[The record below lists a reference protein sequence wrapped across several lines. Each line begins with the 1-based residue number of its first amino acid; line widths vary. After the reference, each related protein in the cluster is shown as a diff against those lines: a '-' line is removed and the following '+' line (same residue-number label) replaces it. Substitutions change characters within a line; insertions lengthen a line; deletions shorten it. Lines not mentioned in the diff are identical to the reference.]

1 MSHKH
6 LNYLKRCQILALW
19 KAGFNQ
25 NQIAK
30 EIGVHK
36 STISREFS
44 RNLVFVRTHT
54 DHLHCTTIP
63 RICTRLGVSSLAN
76 NVAPCT

>member
-1 MSHKH
+1 MSHQH
-6 LNYLKRCQILALW
+6 LNYLKRCHILALW

-36 STISREFS
+36 STISRE
-44 RNLVFVRTHT
+44 
-54 DHLHCTTIP
+54 
-63 RICTRLGVSSLAN
+63 
-76 NVAPCT
+76 